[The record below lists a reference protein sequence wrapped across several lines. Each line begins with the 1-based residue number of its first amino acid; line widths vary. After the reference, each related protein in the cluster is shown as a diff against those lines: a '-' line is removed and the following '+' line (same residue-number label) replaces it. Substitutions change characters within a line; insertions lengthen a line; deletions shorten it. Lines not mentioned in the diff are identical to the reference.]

1 MNMWKILFDAAPNIG
16 LYLAAIIAILV
27 IIAFTLYK
35 LLGPLLADTINSVIL
50 R

>member
-27 IIAFTLYK
+27 IIAFTLYQF
-35 LLGPLLADTINSVIL
+35 LEPYIANTINFVI
-50 R
+50 